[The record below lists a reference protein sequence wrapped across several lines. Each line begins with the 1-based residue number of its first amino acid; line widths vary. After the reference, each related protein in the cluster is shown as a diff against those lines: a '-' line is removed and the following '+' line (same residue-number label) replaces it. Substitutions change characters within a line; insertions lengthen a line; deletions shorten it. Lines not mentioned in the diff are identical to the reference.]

1 MEEAR
6 SYHHWECLGNQMG
19 LWSQIGIAHLAIKML
34 FKCATATDEDLS
46 RLNEVQE
53 LVTNFSKLPPYDII
67 SYGIV
72 SNIIFSKIKYVHKK
86 YKNKFCFIILITS
99 FFQTAIMLMI
109 YLSKYTDF
117 FKVINL
123 KECLIS
129 KFDNDFVCDLATEN
143 DERLYVSSLLLRHI
157 LQLISNG
164 HAITKINAIADKN
177 KNKLL
182 IQQQDRIATA
192 IYPSASM
199 MNHSCDPNIINR

>member
-1 MEEAR
+1 M
-6 SYHHWECLGNQMG
+6 
-19 LWSQIGIAHLAIKML
+19 
-34 FKCATATDEDLS
+34 
-46 RLNEVQE
+46 
-53 LVTNFSKLPPYDII
+53 
-67 SYGIV
+67 
-72 SNIIFSKIKYVHKK
+72 
-86 YKNKFCFIILITS
+86 
-99 FFQTAIMLMI
+99 

-123 KECLIS
+123 KECLTS
-129 KFDNDFVCDLATEN
+129 KFCNDFNDLATEG
-143 DERLYVSSLLLRHI
+143 DEQLYVSSLLLRHI

-164 HAITKINAIADKN
+164 HAITKINAIAHNN

>member
-1 MEEAR
+1 M
-6 SYHHWECLGNQMG
+6 
-19 LWSQIGIAHLAIKML
+19 
-34 FKCATATDEDLS
+34 
-46 RLNEVQE
+46 
-53 LVTNFSKLPPYDII
+53 
-67 SYGIV
+67 
-72 SNIIFSKIKYVHKK
+72 
-86 YKNKFCFIILITS
+86 
-99 FFQTAIMLMI
+99 

-117 FKVINL
+117 LKVVNL
-123 KECLIS
+123 KECLMS
-129 KFDNDFVCDLATEN
+129 KFDNVFNHFNHDFNYDFTTES

-164 HAITKINAIADKN
+164 HAITKINTIADKN

>member
-1 MEEAR
+1 
-6 SYHHWECLGNQMG
+6 
-19 LWSQIGIAHLAIKML
+19 
-34 FKCATATDEDLS
+34 
-46 RLNEVQE
+46 
-53 LVTNFSKLPPYDII
+53 
-67 SYGIV
+67 
-72 SNIIFSKIKYVHKK
+72 
-86 YKNKFCFIILITS
+86 
-99 FFQTAIMLMI
+99 MLMI

-117 FKVINL
+117 FKVTNL
-123 KECLIS
+123 KECLVS
-129 KFDNDFVCDLATEN
+129 KFFNDFNCDLATEG

-164 HAITKINAIADKN
+164 NAISKINAIADNN

>member
-1 MEEAR
+1 M
-6 SYHHWECLGNQMG
+6 
-19 LWSQIGIAHLAIKML
+19 
-34 FKCATATDEDLS
+34 
-46 RLNEVQE
+46 
-53 LVTNFSKLPPYDII
+53 
-67 SYGIV
+67 
-72 SNIIFSKIKYVHKK
+72 
-86 YKNKFCFIILITS
+86 
-99 FFQTAIMLMI
+99 
-109 YLSKYTDF
+109 YLSKYTEF

-129 KFDNDFVCDLATEN
+129 KFCNDFNCDLTTEG
-143 DERLYVSSLLLRHI
+143 DERLYVSSLLLRYI

-164 HAITKINAIADKN
+164 HAITKINAIADNN